1 MIRPIQREFCAMS
14 THDLE
19 NLITFR
25 LARLVSE
32 LNRQSNRLLRQTGGL
47 NVPEWRVVSLLGKGG
62 EMNGRQLG
70 SLARLDPGLLSRT
83 LNGLEQRGLIVT
95 TRRPDDRRA
104 VWASLTPAGWD
115 VEKATRPVMLARHE
129 RLMASL
135 SSEQQAI
142 ILPLIDQLYLTIAAE
157 NAASGEE

>member
-1 MIRPIQREFCAMS
+1 MS

-47 NVPEWRVVSLLGKGG
+47 NVPEWRVVSLLGIGG

-83 LNGLEQRGLIVT
+83 LNALETRGLIST
-95 TRRPDDRRA
+95 SRRPEDRRA
-104 VWASLTPAGWD
+104 VWASLTAEGWL

-129 RLMASL
+129 RLMAAL
-135 SSEQQAI
+135 SPEEQAVV
-142 ILPLIDQLYLTIAAE
+142 LPLIDRLYQAIATE

>member
-1 MIRPIQREFCAMS
+1 MS

-47 NVPEWRVVSLLGKGG
+47 NVPEWRVVSLLGIGG

-83 LNGLEQRGLIVT
+83 LNALETRGLIST
-95 TRRPDDRRA
+95 SRRPDDRRA
-104 VWASLTPAGWD
+104 VWASLTAEGWL

-129 RLMASL
+129 RLMAAL
-135 SSEQQAI
+135 SPEEQAVV
-142 ILPLIDQLYLTIAAE
+142 LPLIDRLYQAIATE

>member
-1 MIRPIQREFCAMS
+1 MS

-47 NVPEWRVVSLLGKGG
+47 NVPEWRVVSLLGVGG

-95 TRRPDDRRA
+95 TRRPNDRRA
-104 VWASLTPAGWD
+104 VWASLTPAGWE
-115 VEKATRPVMLARHE
+115 VEKATRPVMLARHDRLLAALSPDE
-129 RLMASL
+129 R
-135 SSEQQAI
+135 EI
-142 ILPLIDQLYLTIAAE
+142 ILPLIDRLYQTIAAE
-157 NAASGEE
+157 NAASGED